1 MIRLPRPKLISQ
13 ARALDN
19 VIEQLQDVSLLA
31 VDTESNSMFVYQEQV
46 CLIQLSARRNL
57 TGEGEIL
64 DFIIDPLALPDV
76 SVLDELFANPAVE
89 KIFHAAD
96 YDITCMKRDF
106 GFEFVNIFD
115 TYFAAQTLGW
125 TRVGLSPLLEEHFG
139 VILDKRFQQAE
150 WHHRPLSTEK
160 LQYAQMDTHFLPALR
175 DIQLAALQRS
185 GYLEE
190 AQEGFRELASLPAA
204 DRSFDPDGFWR
215 LKGAYL
221 LTGSSLAILREL
233 YLWREQT
240 AQKRDVPS
248 NKVLSDSALV
258 DIAMTAPASTS
269 ALQRISGVTKQIVKR
284 EGKAILDAVAHGKNQ
299 PPPRRHSQ
307 SRTAP
312 DVIARYEALHTWRK
326 KKALSRGVE
335 SNVILSK
342 NALWVLAMRHPTT
355 DEELAVIQ
363 EIGPHRRAKYGNEL
377 LNLLKGV

>member
-13 ARALDN
+13 ARALKS
-19 VIEQLQDVSLLA
+19 VIEQLQDISLLA

-46 CLIQLSARRNL
+46 CLIQLSARQ
-57 TGEGEIL
+57 EEQIL
-64 DFIIDPLALPDV
+64 DFIIDPLAIPDV
-76 SVLDELFANPAVE
+76 SVLGELFANPAIE
-89 KIFHAAD
+89 KVFHAAD

-125 TRVGLSPLLEEHFG
+125 TRVGLSSLLEEHFS
-139 VILDKRFQQAE
+139 VALDKRFQQAE
-150 WHHRPLSTEK
+150 WHHRPLSLEE

-175 DIQLAALQRS
+175 DIQLNELQRS

-190 AQEGFRELASLPAA
+190 AQEGFRELASLPAT
-204 DRSFDPDGFWR
+204 DRSFDPEGFWR

-221 LTGSSLAILREL
+221 LTGSSLAILRQL
-233 YLWREQT
+233 YLWREKT
-240 AQKRDVPS
+240 AQKRDIPS
-248 NKVLSDSALV
+248 NKVMPDSTLV
-258 DIAMTAPASTS
+258 DIATTCPLSAS
-269 ALQRISGVTKQIVKR
+269 ALQRIPGITRQTVKR
-284 EGKAILDAVAHGKNQ
+284 DGKAILETVARGKNEI
-299 PPPRRHSQ
+299 PPRRHPQ
-307 SRTAP
+307 SRTSP
-312 DVIARYEALHTWRK
+312 EVIARYEALHTWRK
-326 KKALSRGVE
+326 EKALSRGVE

-342 NALWVLAMRHPTT
+342 NALWVLALRHPKT

>member
-1 MIRLPRPKLISQ
+1 MTRLPRPKFISQ
-13 ARALDN
+13 ARALKT
-19 VIEQLQDVSLLA
+19 VMEQLQDISLLA

-46 CLIQLSARRNL
+46 CLIQLSARHKAQ
-57 TGEGEIL
+57 GESEIL
-64 DFIIDPLALPDV
+64 DFIIDPLAIPDV
-76 SVLDELFANPAVE
+76 SVLGELFADPAIE
-89 KIFHAAD
+89 KVFHAAD

-125 TRVGLSPLLEEHFG
+125 TRVGLSSLLEEHFG
-139 VILDKRFQQAE
+139 VVLDKRFQQAE
-150 WHHRPLSTEK
+150 WHRRPLSSEE

-175 DIQLAALQRS
+175 DIQVAALQNF

-190 AQEGFRELASLPAA
+190 AQEGFRELANLSAA
-204 DRSFDPDGFWR
+204 NRSFDPDGFWR
-215 LKGAYL
+215 LKGAHF
-221 LTGSSLAILREL
+221 LTGTPLAILREL

-248 NKVLSDSALV
+248 NKVVSDSTLV
-258 DIAMTAPASTS
+258 EIATNVPLTTT

-284 EGKAILDAVAHGKNQ
+284 EGKAILEAVAQGKNET
-299 PPPRRHSQ
+299 PPRRNPQ

-312 DVIARYEALHTWRK
+312 DVIARYEVLHTWRK
-326 KKALSRGVE
+326 EKALSRGVE

-342 NALWVLAMRHPTT
+342 NALWVLAMRRPTT